1 MLNLREGSDLFSPW
15 KNWLDRWFYWLV
27 AAGILVNATG
37 LLLPILEPD
46 GALYATISK
55 NMVLSGDYI
64 NLKVQGYDWLDKPHF
79 PFWIT
84 AVSFKIF
91 GLNSFAYKFP
101 GLLFWL
107 AGAYY
112 TYALTKKLYDKQTA
126 RLSVLIYISAEHLI
140 ISNNDVRAEPYLTGL
155 IIAATYYYYRTYRE
169 NKWIYIL
176 PGSLFLGMATMTKGI
191 FIPAMVFSGFI
202 IEWVI
207 KKKWSEFLK
216 LRWWFAILL
225 VIIFIIPEFY
235 CLYIQFDLHPE
246 KIVFGRT
253 RVSGIRFF
261 FWDSQFGRFFN
272 TGPIKGK
279 GDLFFYV
286 HTVLWAF
293 LPWSVFVLLFVFS
306 KLRKIKQP
314 PHESADYV
322 CSGIFVT
329 GFIVFSLSR
338 FQLPHY
344 INILYPFL
352 SIMVAQFIVSLSDP
366 VYKKIFVYAQNI
378 LCLLLFI
385 ASATLIIIFGLPHVL
400 IIITVLLAI
409 AIMLYRFFPGNNLE
423 NIIGRSFASVLA
435 VNLLLN
441 GLFYPELFKYQS
453 GNAASSFLKKNEH
466 PGTIYTISE
475 ISSEYAFEF
484 YSPQPVYQLKRSDL
498 NSLKDSVLVFT
509 PKNELDSLRKDGFTI
524 NEIHSFPHFHISQLT
539 GTFINYHT
547 RDRAVDSVTLA
558 TIYQGK

>member
-1 MLNLREGSDLFSPW
+1 MHNLREGSDLSSPW
-15 KNWLDRWFYWLV
+15 KNWLDRWFYWLL

-64 NLKVQGYDWLDKPHF
+64 NMKVQGYDWLDKPHF

-84 AVSFKIF
+84 AFSFKIF
-91 GLNSFAYKFP
+91 GINSFAYKFP

-126 RLSVLIYISAEHLI
+126 RLSVLIYLSVEHLI

-216 LRWWFAILL
+216 LRWWLAILL
-225 VIIFIIPEFY
+225 VIIFIIPELY

-253 RVSGIRFF
+253 QVSGIRFF

-286 HTVLWAF
+286 HTILWAF
-293 LPWSVFVLLFVFS
+293 LPWSVFALLFVFS

-314 PHESADYV
+314 HHASADYV

-352 SIMVAQFIVSLSDP
+352 SIMVAKYIISLNDP
-366 VYKKIFVYAQNI
+366 VYQKIIVYAQNI

-385 ASATLIIIFGLPHVL
+385 ASITLIIIFGLPHVL
-400 IIITVLLAI
+400 IVITVLLVI

-453 GNAASSFLKKNEH
+453 GNAAASFLKKNEH

-509 PKNELDSLRKDGFTI
+509 PKNELDTLRKDGFTI

-547 RDRAVDSVTLA
+547 RDRVVDSVTLA
-558 TIYQGK
+558 TIYPGK

>member
-1 MLNLREGSDLFSPW
+1 MNNLREGSDIYSPW
-15 KNWLDRWFYWLV
+15 KNWLYKWFYWLL
-27 AAGILVNATG
+27 AAGILVNASG
-37 LLLPILEPD
+37 LLLPVLEPD

-64 NLKVQGYDWLDKPHF
+64 NMRVQGLDWLDKPHF

-84 AVSFKIF
+84 ALSFNLF
-91 GLNSFAYKFP
+91 GINSFAYKFP

-112 TYALTKKLYDKQTA
+112 TYAFAKKLNGQQTA
-126 RLSVLIYISAEHLI
+126 RLSVLIYLSVEHLI

-155 IIAATYYYYRTYRE
+155 IIAAAYFYYRFYKE

-191 FIPAMVFSGFI
+191 FIPVMVFSGFI
-202 IEWVI
+202 AEWVI
-207 KKKWSEFLK
+207 KKKWYEFIN
-216 LRWWFAILL
+216 LRWWLAILL
-225 VIIFIIPEFY
+225 LFVFITPELY

-246 KIVFGRT
+246 KIIFGKT
-253 RVSGIRFF
+253 HVSGIRFF

-286 HTVLWAF
+286 HTILWAF
-293 LPWSVFVLLFVFS
+293 LPWSVFVILLVFS
-306 KLRKIKQP
+306 KFKKNNQP
-314 PHESADYV
+314 IRINADYI

-329 GFIVFSLSR
+329 GFIIFSLSR

-352 SIMVAQFIVSLSDP
+352 SVMVAQYIMNQKNP
-366 VYKKIFVYAQNI
+366 VQQKIILYTQNI
-378 LCLLLFI
+378 LYLLFFLSCI
-385 ASATLIIIFGLPHVL
+385 ILIIVFGLPHVVMAT
-400 IIITVLLAI
+400 IILLAI
-409 AIMLYRFFPGNNLE
+409 AIIVYRFFPGNNFE
-423 NIIGRSFASVLA
+423 NIIGRSFSSVLV

-441 GLFYPELFKYQS
+441 CLVYPELFRYQS
-453 GNAASSFLKKNEH
+453 GDAAAVFLKKNNH
-466 PGTIYTISE
+466 PGTVYTISE

-484 YSPQPVYQLKRSDL
+484 YASQPVNQLKRSDL
-498 NSLKDSVLVFT
+498 NTLKDSVLVFT
-509 PKNELDSLRKDGFTI
+509 PKIELDSLRKDGFTI
-524 NEIHSFPHFHISQLT
+524 NEIRSFPHFHISRLT
-539 GTFINYHT
+539 GTFINHLT
-547 RDRAVDSVTLA
+547 RNQVVDSVTLA
-558 TIYQGK
+558 TIYPGK